1 MKKNINWDLSKLT
14 DSWEMEKILAES
26 WYSSHP
32 YPHCQL
38 AHVYIHMTAS
48 CFSILERQLVKWFWR
63 ASEEKQKR
71 ELREGTDI
79 ALLRINRRLTP

>member
-38 AHVYIHMTAS
+38 AHVYIHMTAC